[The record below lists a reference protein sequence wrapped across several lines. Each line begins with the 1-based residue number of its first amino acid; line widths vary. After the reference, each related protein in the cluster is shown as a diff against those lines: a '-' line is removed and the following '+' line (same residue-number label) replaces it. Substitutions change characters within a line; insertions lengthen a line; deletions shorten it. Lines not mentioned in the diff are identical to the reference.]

1 MAEQTERDWEAA
13 ARARLERVLAGVV
26 DDLRKAADD
35 IEREAKH
42 NLASAAKTERDYEW
56 QGYPRAAGQVVHS
69 LQTLLFN
76 LKLDSLIDA
85 AADAEKAYHE
95 KVSA

>member
-1 MAEQTERDWEAA
+1 MTEQTERDWEAA
-13 ARARLERVLAGVV
+13 ARSRLEKVTAGVV
-26 DDLRKAADD
+26 DDLRKVADD

-42 NLASAAKTERDYEW
+42 NLTSAAKTERDYEW

-85 AADAEKAYHE
+85 AADAEKAHNE
-95 KVSA
+95 KAGE